1 MPDIIDKFRDVPT
14 TCISDALDGLAHLDP
29 AIKPLKEEY
38 KICGRAV
45 TVKMPAGD
53 NFMVLAAMKEA
64 KAGDI
69 MVIDAEG
76 SYYRSFAG
84 DFVIALA
91 KTLGLGGIVADGT
104 VRDVTGVKNLN
115 FPVFCLGTTV
125 ACSQK
130 YRAGNI
136 NVPISCGGAAVLPG
150 DIIVGDADGVVV
162 VPAQQAEKVLAVAK
176 QKMAKDEERAERFLK
191 NRDTALIYI
200 ENVLSRSPK

>member
-29 AIKPLKEEY
+29 AIKPLQEEY

-84 DFVIALA
+84 DFVVALA
-91 KTLGLGGIVADGT
+91 KTLGIGGIVADGT
-104 VRDVTGVKNLN
+104 VRDVIGVKNLN

-130 YRAGNI
+130 YRGGNI

-162 VPAQQAEKVLAVAK
+162 VPAQQAEKVLAAAK
-176 QKMAKDEERAERFLK
+176 QKMARDEERAERFLK
-191 NRDTALIYI
+191 NRDTALVYI